1 MIKNIGQTDKI
12 ARIVLALVLAG
23 LDFFEVVKGGF
34 SWVLSV
40 VAIVLLVT
48 ALINFCP
55 LYKVIGYSSCPI
67 EPKK

>member
-12 ARIVLALVLAG
+12 VRIVLAIILAA

-34 SWVLSV
+34 SWILSLLAV
-40 VAIVLLVT
+40 VLLVT

-55 LYKVIGYSSCPI
+55 LYKVLGKSTC
-67 EPKK
+67 EVK

>member
-1 MIKNIGQTDKI
+1 MTKNIGQTDKI
-12 ARIVLALVLAG
+12 IRIVLGLGLAA

-40 VAIVLLVT
+40 VAIVLIVT

-55 LYKVIGYSSCPI
+55 LYTLLGKNTCEV
-67 EPKK
+67 KK